1 MCWRL
6 LKVKT
11 WTWTWEL
18 GTFCKCDSGDF
29 FFGDAAVSILAFS
42 PCWNG
47 SEPQVAFQK
56 QSVPPFFRVSVHHV
70 WISKW
75 AGSFVSRLC
84 CHQRRRLTQ
93 LPWQICSRHIL
104 PDYHPLFWIFPI
116 VFIWTRR
123 EKQSPN
129 ACATLEPESIYR
141 QKLRITRGQVPM
153 GFPSVMNGAD
163 LVWMAVLSHCFFS
176 PGYAEHAP

>member
-1 MCWRL
+1 MIFFLATLQFRFWPFRPVETEANLRL
-6 LKVKT
+6 LSRNNRCLRSFGCPST
-11 WTWTWEL
+11 
-18 GTFCKCDSGDF
+18 TFGFPSGQ
-29 FFGDAAVSILAFS
+29 AVLF
-42 PCWNG
+42 
-47 SEPQVAFQK
+47 
-56 QSVPPFFRVSVHHV
+56 
-70 WISKW
+70 
-75 AGSFVSRLC
+75 SRLC

-176 PGYAEHAP
+176 PGYAEHAQ